1 MWSVRFVS
9 FSRNWMFGGSFC
21 GRLRFGS
28 VRRDDRFVSFRF
40 ALIKHIFRFV
50 SFRFRFTD
58 GLTSVSSLEE
68 KNTMLETSLRF
79 RRIGKDSRFES
90 L

>member
-1 MWSVRFVS
+1 MGSVRFVS
-9 FSRNWMFGGSFC
+9 FSRNWMFGGSFR

-28 VRRDDRFVSFRF
+28 VGRDD
-40 ALIKHIFRFV
+40 RFV

-58 GLTSVSSLEE
+58 GLTSVSSLED

-79 RRIGKDSRFES
+79 RRIGKDSRCES